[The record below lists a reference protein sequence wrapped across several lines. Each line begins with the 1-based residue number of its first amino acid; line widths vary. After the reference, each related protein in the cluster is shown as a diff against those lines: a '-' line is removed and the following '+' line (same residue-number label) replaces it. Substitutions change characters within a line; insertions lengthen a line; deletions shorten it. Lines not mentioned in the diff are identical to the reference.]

1 MSDTVPST
9 HEHAAKG
16 SNAHKYTVIAGL
28 SVAHEVPAAL
38 GTLMV
43 ITYFRDRF
51 NMPLEMVGIFGL
63 PLIISGLKWIWAPMV
78 DRIGSNRF
86 GRRLSWIVPS
96 AVMVAL
102 LYIVMGLIQPSLE
115 RIYLIVGLFMVI
127 KIFFSLYEI
136 AADAYVIENLRDEEK
151 GAGSGAYWFGKEV
164 GQVIGLAVLLY
175 IADVYG
181 WMACFFSAAGLF
193 MLTNLIALTRKE
205 QPVRPR
211 PENHEAK
218 LWTYVKEPVN
228 RRVLLLVFVFAFAV
242 QIPSAIIGPFLNDK
256 GFSLAEIG
264 VTVGVAAGIGAALS
278 LAIASFTIRRVGVK
292 RMAIIVAIFGLLA
305 LPPFL
310 WLTQTDSP
318 TLLVVLGIIFW
329 GSLMTAPIRMTFYAA
344 RLQWTGRD
352 QAGTD
357 LTLQQCAWFFG
368 YAATL
373 AFSGFVAGMFGWMA
387 VFIMNGVLVT
397 VVMIAFILLHDRLC
411 AETASLHD

>member
-1 MSDTVPST
+1 
-9 HEHAAKG
+9 
-16 SNAHKYTVIAGL
+16 
-28 SVAHEVPAAL
+28 
-38 GTLMV
+38 
-43 ITYFRDRF
+43 
-51 NMPLEMVGIFGL
+51 
-63 PLIISGLKWIWAPMV
+63 
-78 DRIGSNRF
+78 
-86 GRRLSWIVPS
+86 
-96 AVMVAL
+96 L
-102 LYIVMGLIQPSLE
+102 LYVVMGLIQPSLE

-193 MLTNLIALTRKE
+193 MATNLIALTRRE

-211 PENHEAK
+211 PENHQAK

-228 RRVLLLVFVFAFAV
+228 RRVLLLVFIFAFAV

-256 GFSLAEIG
+256 GFSLAQIG
-264 VTVGVAAGIGAALS
+264 VTVGVAAGVGAALS

-292 RMAIIVAIFGLLA
+292 RMAIIVAFFGLLA

-310 WLTQTDSP
+310 WLTLSDIPNRLYQGFLPTNMSYLTLEGGGP
-318 TLLVVLGIIFW
+318 TLLVVVAIIFW

-397 VVMIAFILLHDRLC
+397 AVMIAFILLHDRFC
-411 AETASLHD
+411 EETSALHDASSAQSAV